1 MSLSHAARTVVP
13 PGTPTGI
20 LRAQLARK
28 TGCNLETIRYY
39 EKVGLLPAPPRSTNG
54 YRVYP
59 PDLVQRL
66 QFILRARDL
75 GFGMEEIHSLLCLTD
90 TGTQTCAEVMEQTEQ
105 HLADV
110 RRKIAD
116 LQRIEATLADSLSKC
131 SGGTAPDCPILDALQ
146 CGGTS

>member
-1 MSLSHAARTVVP
+1 MDVQ
-13 PGTPTGI
+13 TGL
-20 LRAQLARK
+20 LRAQLAHR

-39 EKVGLLPAPPRSTNG
+39 EKVGLLPDPPRSANG

-66 QFILRARDL
+66 QFVMRARDL
-75 GFGMEEIHSLLCLTD
+75 GFVMEEIRSLLSLTD
-90 TGTQTCAEVMEQTEQ
+90 AGTQTCGEVMKKTTQ

-116 LQRIEATLADSLSKC
+116 LQCIEETLAKTLTQC
-131 SGGTAPDCPILDALQ
+131 SGDATPDCPILAVLQ
-146 CGGTS
+146 CEESPQ